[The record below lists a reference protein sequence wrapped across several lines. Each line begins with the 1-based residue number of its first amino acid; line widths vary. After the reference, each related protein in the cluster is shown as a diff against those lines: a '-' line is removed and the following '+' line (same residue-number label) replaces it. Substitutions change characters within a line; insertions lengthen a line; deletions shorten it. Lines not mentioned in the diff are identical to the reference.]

1 MLANRTNVLIP
12 GRSIGY
18 YECERVGM
26 ESVEVL
32 RLDRLPSLGVKR
44 NTPGVVK
51 KRSLSFQNRGVKQY
65 DRDSYVSGHRE
76 GVSFP

>member
-1 MLANRTNVLIP
+1 MLASRTNVLIP

-18 YECERVGM
+18 REYERVGM

-32 RLDRLPSLGVKR
+32 RLDRPPFPWGLR

-51 KRSLSFQNRGVKQY
+51 KRGLSFQNRGVKQY
-65 DRDSYVSGHRE
+65 DRDSYTSGHRE